1 MGGGKVERGEEKE
14 GDPRNE
20 EEAERVLRMTRNE
33 MPFMGADLN
42 ADEEGRRRG
51 KEWNPFGGGG
61 EETKV
66 LRGKCL
72 FLPSVPPSQINLCTA
87 GGVRR
92 EEENEEGKVSRLEK
106 ALLWQ
111 VGSSG
116 SQGKGRWRKSLAVK
130 R

>member
-61 EETKV
+61 GTKV

-87 GGVRR
+87 GGEEGRRRKMRR
-92 EEENEEGKVSRLEK
+92 E
-106 ALLWQ
+106 
-111 VGSSG
+111 
-116 SQGKGRWRKSLAVK
+116 KSLAWK
-130 R
+130 RLFFGR